1 MKLLINPNT
10 STENEV
16 SVKKQQ
22 HTALAVS
29 KIFRA
34 LGRLL
39 GSDCSLDCLV
49 VPLLDTDWF
58 NCGGEKS
65 KSGLIYW
72 LAGVATRLLNGTG
85 RPAERSTSPGVWDSH
100 KVTRDEKERALGKV
114 FAQHR
119 IVLNNVLAVAQLSSA
134 GKVSELNVPVEQLQQ
149 SLSQLAGTLQ
159 LREGDLPTL
168 LVCIGVSEQFDK
180 AITNRT
186 GLRSKHLLV
195 RTVDNRIVLY
205 SAGEADQVS
214 KEVKELKEILGLGDE
229 LELVT
234 RSY

>member
-1 MKLLINPNT
+1 MKLLIDFNT
-10 STENEV
+10 NAESEV
-16 SVKKQQ
+16 SVQKQ
-22 HTALAVS
+22 HTVPAVS
-29 KIFRA
+29 KISPA
-34 LGRLL
+34 LDRLL
-39 GSDCSLDCLV
+39 SSDCSLDCLV
-49 VPLLDTDWF
+49 VPLLDTDRF
-58 NCGGEKS
+58 AHSEALKS
-65 KSGLIYW
+65 MPIDW
-72 LAGVATRLLNGTG
+72 LAGMATRLLNGTG
-85 RPAERSTSPGVWDSH
+85 RSAERSTSPGIWDNH
-100 KVTRDEKERALGKV
+100 KVTRSEKERALRKA

-119 IVLNNVLAVAQLSSA
+119 IVLNNLLAVAQLYSA
-134 GKVSELNVPVEQLQQ
+134 GKVSELNAPVEQLQR

-159 LREGDLPTL
+159 LRGGDLPTL

-180 AITNRT
+180 AITSST

-214 KEVKELKEILGLGDE
+214 KEVKELEEILELGDK

>member
-1 MKLLINPNT
+1 MPI
-10 STENEV
+10 
-16 SVKKQQ
+16 
-22 HTALAVS
+22 
-29 KIFRA
+29 
-34 LGRLL
+34 
-39 GSDCSLDCLV
+39 D
-49 VPLLDTDWF
+49 
-58 NCGGEKS
+58 
-65 KSGLIYW
+65 W
-72 LAGVATRLLNGTG
+72 LAGMATRLLNGTG
-85 RPAERSTSPGVWDSH
+85 RSAERSTSPGIWDNH
-100 KVTRDEKERALGKV
+100 KVTRGEKERALRKA

-119 IVLNNVLAVAQLSSA
+119 IVLNNLLAVAQLYSA
-134 GKVSELNVPVEQLQQ
+134 GKVSELNAPVEQLQR

-159 LREGDLPTL
+159 LRGGDLPTL

-180 AITNRT
+180 AITSST

-214 KEVKELKEILGLGDE
+214 KEVKELEEILELGDK

>member
-16 SVKKQQ
+16 PVKKQQ
-22 HTALAVS
+22 HTALTVS

-39 GSDCSLDCLV
+39 SSDYSLDCLI

-65 KSGLIYW
+65 KPGLIYW

-85 RPAERSTSPGVWDSH
+85 RPAERSTSPGVWDKH
-100 KVTRDEKERALGKV
+100 KTTRREKEDALGNA

-119 IVLNNVLAVAQLSSA
+119 IVLNNLLNVAKPSSA
-134 GKVSELNVPVEQLQQ
+134 GNVSELNVPAEQLQR
-149 SLSQLAGTLQ
+149 SLSQLAGALQ

-205 SAGEADQVS
+205 SAGEADQVLE
-214 KEVKELKEILGLGDE
+214 EVKELKEILGLGDE